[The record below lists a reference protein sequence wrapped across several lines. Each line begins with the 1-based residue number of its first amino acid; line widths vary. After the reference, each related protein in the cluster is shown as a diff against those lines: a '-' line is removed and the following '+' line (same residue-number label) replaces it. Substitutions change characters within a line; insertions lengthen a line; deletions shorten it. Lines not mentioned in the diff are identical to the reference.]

1 MGGKRLAQGQDY
13 SLTYSNNVNVGTARV
28 TVTGKGNYAD
38 SYNASFTIFTST
50 TDAARGH
57 GVQYRTHVQNDGWQD
72 WKSNGAMS
80 GTSGRALRLE
90 AIQIQLTGDVA
101 TKYDVYYR
109 VHCQNFG
116 WMGWAKNG
124 ESAGSAGFA
133 YRLEGIEIRLVPKG
147 GSAPGSTY
155 GAFRQR

>member
-1 MGGKRLAQGQDY
+1 MGERLEKQ
-13 SLTYSNNVNVGTARV
+13 
-28 TVTGKGNYAD
+28 
-38 SYNASFTIFTST
+38 
-50 TDAARGH
+50 
-57 GVQYRTHVQNDGWQD
+57 WC
-72 WKSNGAMS
+72 MS